1 MTTSILKN
9 TWKVISSLA
18 TLTFKTTRKIA
29 LSSTAL
35 ATLIFQTPWKI
46 ISSLSTLATQI
57 FETVFRHSL
66 HWLRLYSRLGENAH
80 HWLSWL
86 PSSTSSNY
94 LAMYFLQDI
103 QCSLIYFTCL
113 QLEWLNIYKCSIF
126 YYLGYF
132 GKSYFSRFQQ
142 NEKSLDAKVKRI
154 QRSQWHQKFFL
165 IDIMP

>member
-1 MTTSILKN
+1 MKSNFITGYADIQDYAKN
-9 TWKVISSLA
+9 SFIIDYAGYAYFPDSLENISSRS
-18 TLTFKTTRKIA
+18 TLT
-29 LSSTAL
+29 
-35 ATLIFQTPWKI
+35 
-46 ISSLSTLATQI
+46 TQI

-86 PSSTSSNY
+86 PRSTSNNY

-103 QCSLIYFTCL
+103 ECSLMYFTCL
-113 QLEWLNIYKCSIF
+113 QLKWLNIFKCSIF

-142 NEKSLDAKVKRI
+142 NEKPLDAIVKRI

-165 IDIMP
+165 IDIIR